1 MAEILHPPVEGQVVS
16 PIIYKVLAPSRWCR
30 VLLQFAEDWTFL
42 NIVADKD
49 KSEKQVES
57 RRVEYFDAD
66 GGHVS

>member
-1 MAEILHPPVEGQVVS
+1 M
-16 PIIYKVLAPSRWCR
+16 IYKVLYIPGGAGFLPSTVFAF

-42 NIVADKD
+42 NIVED

>member
-1 MAEILHPPVEGQVVS
+1 MPSGWLAGS
-16 PIIYKVLAPSRWCR
+16 PT
-30 VLLQFAEDWTFL
+30 AEDWTFM
-42 NIVADKD
+42 NMVEV